1 MTANTKKKPPFGL
14 RMPDEVQ
21 EWLRQRAL
29 ANNRSMNAEVVT
41 IMQDLMTGQLEH
53 RAFERGRLE
62 GISQA
67 MNP

>member
-1 MTANTKKKPPFGL
+1 MINQAQPRPYSL
-14 RMPDEVQ
+14 RMPDDVKQ
-21 EWLRQRAL
+21 WLEQRAL

-41 IMQDLMTGQLEH
+41 ILQDLMTGRLEQQ
-53 RAFERGRLE
+53 AFERGRLE

>member
-21 EWLRQRAL
+21 EWLKQRATT
-29 ANNRSMNAEVVT
+29 NNRSMNAEVVT
-41 IMQDLMTGQLEH
+41 ILQDLMTGKIEQQ
-53 RAFERGRLE
+53 AFERGRLE

>member
-1 MTANTKKKPPFGL
+1 MTAITKKKPPFGL

-21 EWLRQRAL
+21 DWLKQRSIT
-29 ANNRSMNAEVVT
+29 NNRSMNAEVVT
-41 IMQDLMTGQLEH
+41 ILQDLMTGRLEKQ
-53 RAFERGRLE
+53 AFERGRLE

>member
-1 MTANTKKKPPFGL
+1 M

-21 EWLRQRAL
+21 EWLKQRATT
-29 ANNRSMNAEVVT
+29 NNRSMNAEVVT
-41 IMQDLMTGQLEH
+41 ILQDLMTGKIEQQ
-53 RAFERGRLE
+53 AFERGRLE

>member
-1 MTANTKKKPPFGL
+1 MINQAQPRPYSL
-14 RMPDEVQ
+14 RMPDDVKQ
-21 EWLRQRAL
+21 WLEQRAL

-41 IMQDLMTGQLEH
+41 ILQDLMTGRLEQQ
-53 RAFERGRLE
+53 AFEHGRLE

>member
-14 RMPDEVQ
+14 RMPESVQ
-21 EWLRQRAL
+21 EWLKQRAL
-29 ANNRSMNAEVVT
+29 GNNRSMNAEVVT
-41 IMQDLMTGQLEH
+41 ILQDLMMGRLEQQ
-53 RAFERGRLE
+53 AFERGRLE

>member
-1 MTANTKKKPPFGL
+1 MTTDAKKKPPFGL

-21 EWLRQRAL
+21 EWLKQRATT
-29 ANNRSMNAEVVT
+29 NNRSMNAEVVT
-41 IMQDLMTGQLEH
+41 ILQDLMMGKIEQQ
-53 RAFERGRLE
+53 AFERGRLE

>member
-1 MTANTKKKPPFGL
+1 MINQTQPRPYSL
-14 RMPDEVQ
+14 RMPDDVKQ
-21 EWLRQRAL
+21 WLEQRAL

-41 IMQDLMTGQLEH
+41 ILQDLMTGRLEQQ
-53 RAFERGRLE
+53 AFERGRLE